1 MAKSSTK
8 GRTPSGTLALTWGA
22 STDPG
27 RVRSVNQD
35 SFFADPGRGLFIV
48 SDGMGGEQAG
58 ALASEVVVK
67 VLPAI
72 IEQRLG
78 QLKSNPP
85 PTIRTQLRRAI
96 CDLSHRLRTESAA
109 QIGLIGM
116 GATAVVAL
124 LGRRSVHLAHL
135 GDSRAYIF
143 RQGRLVQLT
152 HDHSVVG
159 ILLRQGEITHQQAR
173 SHPAQG
179 RLSRFVGME
188 DEALPDVKTMRSCC
202 QEKPKKPFRTSNE
215 PSLPPRRLAPLTS
228 SWATRCASWA
238 VKMRPRRNFR
248 RAKDGSKSNSG
259 HNPTANTS

>member
-8 GRTPSGTLALTWGA
+8 GRTPSGTMALTWGA

-109 QIGLIGM
+109 HIGLSGM

-152 HDHSVVG
+152 DDHSVVG
-159 ILLRQGEITHQQAR
+159 ILLRQGEITPQQAR

-188 DEALPDVKTMRSCC
+188 DEALPDVKTMALHKGDQLLLCSDGLTGLLSDNQIASVISSNLGC
-202 QEKPKKPFRTSNE
+202 QEACQ
-215 PSLPPRRLAPLTS
+215 RLVA
-228 SWATRCASWA
+228 A
-238 VKMRPRRNFR
+238 
-248 RAKDGSKSNSG
+248 
-259 HNPTANTS
+259 ANTNGGRDNITAVLLRWR